1 MLRSLRKILWSLPV
15 VAGAVFSLPAFADTP
30 VITNAAGVHS
40 QICNVFAAVF
50 WVLITVSIIMVL
62 WAGYLYVTAQ
72 DDMEQV
78 STAKKTLFYAALGI
92 LAGFLAR
99 LSSGCRKYFLAE
111 RHTGMLRAC
120 LIFKPMCYNGF
131 I

>member
-99 LSSGCRKYFLAE
+99 GYPVVVGSIFSQSGIQGC
-111 RHTGMLRAC
+111 
-120 LIFKPMCYNGF
+120 
-131 I
+131 